1 MYNDVLTATTIDAK
15 LTDSFKQESVGTT
28 TSALSL
34 NDSRVGLVV
43 KDATL
48 HDANFAF
55 YTTTLQKLHE
65 TTYKPKTF
73 VTYAKD
79 IPIKTGG
86 GFCDYVAYYKVDYAG
101 IMSEF
106 RNIVG
111 NNSNYIPRINAG
123 MTREQ
128 VPVFTWAVAYDL
140 RFVDLEKMKQADLSE
155 SIQQIYQTA
164 ITAGWDLFV
173 QRVAYTGMNGIPGLF
188 NSDSKVEKVTI
199 DNSATTG
206 RGFEGMQDDAV
217 TSFFNGIFSHY
228 LVNSNMNITT
238 LPDTI
243 LVPTFVG
250 ADLSGRYSALYTDT
264 LRSFLKT
271 HNLGI
276 DESEGAK
283 LNITIASRS
292 ALDDLNDGKGR
303 IVAYRK
309 DAEFVR
315 LDLPYP
321 MQHYITLPNIE
332 KFSYTS
338 AFVGQV
344 SGIQLPYNN
353 SDSEL
358 GGVTYFDFTTKV
370 ED

>member
-1 MYNDVLTATTIDAK
+1 MNNTVLTAATLEAK
-15 LTDSFKQESVGTT
+15 FADSIAPENRGSA

-34 NDSRVGLVV
+34 NDARVGMVV

-65 TTYKPKTF
+65 TVYKPKTF

-86 GFCDYVAYYKVDYAG
+86 GFCDYVTYYKVDYSG

-140 RFVDLEKMKQADLSE
+140 RFVDLEKMKTQDLSE
-155 SIQQIYQTA
+155 SIQQIYNSA

-173 QRVAYTGMNGIPGLF
+173 QGVAYLGMNGFTGLF
-188 NSDSKVEKVTI
+188 NSDDKVEKITI
-199 DNSATTG
+199 DNSKTTG
-206 RGFEGMQDDAV
+206 RGFEGIEDEAV

-228 LVNSNMNITT
+228 LINSNMNITV

-243 LVPTFVG
+243 LVPSFVG
-250 ADLSGRYSALYTDT
+250 SDLSGRYSALYTET
-264 LRSFLKT
+264 LRSFIKT

-283 LNITIASRS
+283 FNVTIASRKD
-292 ALDDLNDGKGR
+292 LDDLNDGKGR

-309 DAEFVR
+309 DAEYVR

-344 SGIQLPYNN
+344 SAIQLPFNG

-358 GGVTYFDFTTKV
+358 GGVTYWDFTTKV
-370 ED
+370 DD